1 MKTFTFRVDDEIAE
15 ELRYA
20 AMSKGTSTY
29 NFVAEL
35 VTKAVH
41 GQTTEVVDLRAQQ
54 RTIKMILQL
63 LIALIAAQSGEEE
76 ARKIVQRI
84 TEEAGL

>member
-1 MKTFTFRVDDEIAE
+1 MKSFTFRVDDDIAE

-20 AMSKGTSTY
+20 AMAKGTSTY

-35 VTKAVH
+35 VIKAVH
-41 GQTTEVVDLRAQQ
+41 GQATEAVDLRAQQ

>member
-1 MKTFTFRVDDEIAE
+1 MKSFTFRVDDETATALQIAAK
-15 ELRYA
+15 LNGCSPYVYTA
-20 AMSKGTSTY
+20 Q
-29 NFVAEL
+29 V
-35 VTKAVH
+35 VTEHLQQQEADA
-41 GQTTEVVDLRAQQ
+41 VDLRAQQ